1 MDYDYYN
8 YVNTEISSEMFYSLM
23 KILHEKLP
31 LAKNYY
37 VMRKNFWENY
47 RYAFSSQESSPVRII
62 AKPKLIKGMSLT
74 NQNAWNFPESR

>member
-31 LAKNYY
+31 LSKNYY
-37 VMRKNFWENY
+37 VMRKNFRENY
-47 RYAFSSQESSPVRII
+47 KSTFSSQESSPVRII
-62 AKPKLIKGMSLT
+62 AQPKLIKGMSLT
-74 NQNAWNFPESR
+74 NQNTRNFPE